1 MFFFCDLMS
10 YGIISQ
16 QNCKTICLYMF
27 MAVINVSWW
36 LMVVLH
42 AFVWHGS
49 PFGLSP
55 GGLSAWPRGPGCL
68 PPAACCGGVQ
78 LPLGRIQLHRHLTV
92 LRPVLCGSLRSADWD
107 LADRKRVW
115 EGGAGLVVGFLP
127 LVSWDFEVGWGWIS
141 LLMVKFMKSP
151 QLPRCFMIFI
161 RHVSQNW
168 GTQNTI
174 GFPVDRQELEGF
186 WPWLT
191 KMVVPQNSFFWY
203 HQHLSTGIY
212 PNLHKNW

>member
-1 MFFFCDLMS
+1 MS
-10 YGIISQ
+10 YGNISQ

-127 LVSWDFEVGWGWIS
+127 LDSWDFEVGWGWIS

-151 QLPRCFMIFI
+151 NSPDVLWFSLDMFPRIGVPRTRLVSPLIAKNLKDFDHGLPKWWFPKIRFLIPSTFI
-161 RHVSQNW
+161 NR
-168 GTQNTI
+168 
-174 GFPVDRQELEGF
+174 
-186 WPWLT
+186 
-191 KMVVPQNSFFWY
+191 
-203 HQHLSTGIY
+203 
-212 PNLHKNW
+212 NLP